1 MSTIHDASVSGNTNR
16 VRALLNAGVSLNSRN
31 TVFMRTALHYAAE
44 FGHLSTVRFLI
55 NRGAE
60 VNALDA
66 ERRTPL
72 MNASIGGHLGVVRL
86 LISHGARLNTVD
98 FFGATALMYASSFGH
113 PRVVRELI
121 LGGANTNIRNQN
133 NNQTARNQARNNAT
147 RRVFNNI
154 NRATATVQ
162 RIARSSA
169 LRRRMSHARR
179 RAPARTVAAAVFHPA
194 RVNRMGGSNWLNQL

>member
-1 MSTIHDASVSGNTNR
+1 MNTIHEASVAGNTNR
-16 VRALLNAGVSLNSRN
+16 VRALVNAGVSANNRN
-31 TVFMRTALHYAAE
+31 TIFQRTALHYAAE
-44 FGHLSTVRFLI
+44 FGHSATVRFLV
-55 NRGAE
+55 NRGAQ
-60 VNALDA
+60 VNARDA
-66 ERRTPL
+66 EGRTPI
-72 MNASIGGHLGVVRL
+72 MNAAIGGHLGVVRL
-86 LISHGARLNTVD
+86 LISYGAHLNTSD
-98 FFGATALMYASSFGH
+98 DFGATALMYASSFGH

-169 LRRRMSHARR
+169 LRRRVSHARR
-179 RAPARTVAAAVFHPA
+179 RAPARTVAAAVFHPE
-194 RVNRMGGSNWLNQL
+194 RVTRMGGSNWLNQI

>member
-1 MSTIHDASVSGNTNR
+1 MSTVHEASVAGNTNR

-31 TVFMRTALHYAAE
+31 TTFRRTALHYAAE
-44 FGHLSTVRFLI
+44 FGHLSTVRLLI
-55 NRGAE
+55 NRGTQ
-60 VNALDA
+60 VNARDA
-66 ERRTPL
+66 EGRTSL
-72 MNASIGGHLGVVRL
+72 INASIGGHVGVVRL
-86 LISHGARLNTVD
+86 LISHGAWPNTKD
-98 FFGATALMYASSFGH
+98 LFGVTALMYASSFGH

-121 LGGANTNIRNQN
+121 LGGANTTIRNE
-133 NNQTARNQARNNAT
+133 NNQTARNQARNENT

-154 NRATATVQ
+154 NRATTTVQ

-194 RVNRMGGSNWLNQL
+194 RVNRMGGSNWLNQM